1 MATIEGKS
9 ILITGANRGIGRALV
24 DEALA
29 RGAARVY
36 AGTRTPWTHPDSRV
50 VNIPLDITSAEQ
62 IRAAAAQ
69 VTAAGS
75 LDVLVNNAG
84 IALYDDLTDP
94 EVIKRHLEVNLF
106 GTYEVTSAFLPLL
119 TQSQGAVVNNTSVN
133 ALAPLPAIPAYSVS
147 KAALFN
153 LSESARILLAAR
165 GVRVQV
171 ILTGPV
177 DTDMNRGFD
186 IPKATVESAASAIV
200 DGIEK
205 EDDYIFPD
213 PMSRSIAGRWYEGP
227 AIDLARR
234 YAALAE
240 TASGTA
246 A

>member
-1 MATIEGKS
+1 MATIEGKTV
-9 ILITGANRGIGRALV
+9 LITGANRGIGRALV
-24 DEALA
+24 DEALT

-36 AGTRTPWTHPDSRV
+36 AGTRAPWAHPDSRV
-50 VNIPLDITSAEQ
+50 VHIPLDVTSAGQ
-62 IRAAAAQ
+62 ISAAAAR

-94 EVIKRHLEVNLF
+94 ELLKRHLEVNLF
-106 GTYEVTSAFLPLL
+106 GTYEVTTAFLPLL
-119 TQSQGAVVNNTSVN
+119 TRSRGAIVNNTSVN
-133 ALAPLPAIPAYSVS
+133 ALAPLPVIPAYSVS

-153 LSESARILLAAR
+153 LSESLRILLAAR
-165 GVRVQV
+165 GVRVQA

-186 IPKATVESAASAIV
+186 IPKAPVESAAGAIV

-213 PMSRSIAGRWYEGP
+213 PLSQAIAGRWYDGP
-227 AIDLARR
+227 APDLARR
-234 YAALAE
+234 YAALA
-240 TASGTA
+240 A
-246 A
+246 AAAA

>member
-1 MATIEGKS
+1 MATIEGKT

-24 DEALA
+24 DEALT

-36 AGTRTPWTHPDSRV
+36 AGTRAPWTHPDSRV
-50 VNIPLDITSAEQ
+50 ANIPLDITSAEMT
-62 IRAAAAQ
+62 RAAAAR

-106 GTYEVTSAFLPLL
+106 GTYQVTSAFLPLL
-119 TQSQGAVVNNTSVN
+119 TRSRGAVVNNTSVN
-133 ALAPLPAIPAYSVS
+133 ALAPLPVIPAYSVS
-147 KAALFN
+147 KAALFS

-186 IPKATVESAASAIV
+186 IPKATVESAASAIA

-213 PMSRSIAGRWYEGP
+213 PLSQSVAGRWYEGP
-227 AIDLARR
+227 APDLARK
-234 YAALAE
+234 YADLAAA
-240 TASGTA
+240 ASGTA

>member
-1 MATIEGKS
+1 MATIEGKTV
-9 ILITGANRGIGRALV
+9 LITGANRGIGRALV
-24 DEALA
+24 DEALT

-36 AGTRTPWTHPDSRV
+36 AGTRAPWAHPDSRV
-50 VNIPLDITSAEQ
+50 VNIPLDVTSAEQ

-94 EVIKRHLEVNLF
+94 ELLKRHLEVNLF
-106 GTYEVTSAFLPLL
+106 GTYEVTTAFLPLL
-119 TQSQGAVVNNTSVN
+119 TRSQGAIVNNTSVN
-133 ALAPLPAIPAYSVS
+133 ALAPLPVIPAYSVS

-153 LSESARILLAAR
+153 LSESLRILLAAR
-165 GVRVQV
+165 GVRVQA

-186 IPKATVESAASAIV
+186 IPKAPVESAAGAIV

-213 PMSRSIAGRWYEGP
+213 PLSQSIAGRWYDGP
-227 AIDLARR
+227 APDLARR
-234 YAALAE
+234 YAALA
-240 TASGTA
+240 A
-246 A
+246 AAAA